1 MHIAVAGNIGA
12 GKSTLAQKLAQHY
25 NWEVF
30 YESVDDNPYL
40 EDFYGDMNQWA
51 FHLQVYFLSTRIKQ
65 VLDIQAASH
74 TIIQDRTIY
83 EDAVIFAKNLH
94 SSGHINPRDY
104 QNYLS
109 LFDTMTSFVKP
120 PDLLIYLRA
129 GMPTLVQRIE
139 KRGREYENNIKLE
152 YLRKLGDAYEE
163 WISQYDKGKLL
174 IINADEL
181 DFVTY
186 KEDLGKV
193 IEKVDRELFGIF
205 SKNPQASPGGAAK

>member
-40 EDFYGDMNQWA
+40 SDFYDDMNQWA

-65 VLDIQAASH
+65 VLDIQAAQK

-83 EDAVIFAKNLH
+83 EDAVIFARNLH
-94 SSGHINPRDY
+94 ASGHINQRDY
-104 QNYLS
+104 LNYLN
-109 LFDTMTSFVKP
+109 LFDTMTGFVKA

-129 GMPTLVQRIE
+129 SMPTLVKRIE
-139 KRGREYENNIKLE
+139 MRGRAYENNIKLE
-152 YLRKLGDAYEE
+152 YLRKLGESYEE
-163 WISQYDKGKLL
+163 WISGYNRGKLL
-174 IINADEL
+174 VINADEL
-181 DFVTY
+181 DFVQ
-186 KEDLGKV
+186 KPEDLGK
-193 IEKVDRELFGIF
+193 IIGMVDREFYGIF
-205 SKNPQASPGGAAK
+205 GSNRES

>member
-25 NWEVF
+25 KWEVF

-40 EDFYGDMNQWA
+40 EDFYGDMHKWA

-65 VLDIQAASH
+65 VLDIQAAEH

-94 SSGHINPRDY
+94 ASGHINRRDY
-104 QNYLS
+104 SNYLN
-109 LFDTMTSFVKP
+109 LFETMTGFVKP

-129 GMPTLVQRIE
+129 GMPTLVERIE
-139 KRGREYENNIKLE
+139 KRGRDYENNIKLD
-152 YLRKLGDAYEE
+152 YLRKLGETYED
-163 WISQYDKGKLL
+163 WISTYNKGKLL
-174 IINADEL
+174 IINADQL
-181 DFVTY
+181 DFVARQ
-186 KEDLGKV
+186 EDLGKV
-193 IEKVDRELFGIF
+193 IEKVDRELYGIF
-205 SKNPQASPGGAAK
+205 SDSKDRA